1 MSDGTTS
8 TTSEGLSDNVAGA
21 LAYVTLLPAIIFLL
35 IAPYNKKPFVKFHA
49 LQCLGLYVIAIFVF
63 VVLGIFSFVL
73 AFIPFIHFLAFIF
86 FPLFGGLFSLA
97 LLILWVM
104 CVLKAYQG
112 SAFKIPG
119 IASFAAKQSGYNG

>member
-8 TTSEGLSDNVAGA
+8 TTAEGLSDNAAGA

-35 IAPYNKKPFVKFHA
+35 IAPYNKKPFVKFHS
-49 LQCLGLYVIAIFVF
+49 LQCLGLYVIAIAVY
-63 VVLGIFSFVL
+63 VVLGVVSAII
-73 AFIPFIHFLAFIF
+73 AFIPFIRVLAFFF
-86 FPLFGGLFSLA
+86 FPLFGGLFGLA
-97 LLILWVM
+97 LLIVWVM

-112 SAFKIPG
+112 GAFKIPL